1 MCSIFFNAINVSA
14 NGYSYIDLLRTKKI
28 TLGISL
34 YDSTLDFNQDNIID
48 IKDIIYLK
56 KSIFDEVKEKSTI
69 PVEISIEQNSFSAQ
83 LYNNSSSKAIIDML
97 PISFEMNEL
106 NGNEKYYYL
115 SNSIPTDAYKVQYIH
130 KGDIMLY
137 GSNCIV
143 IFYEDFETSYSYT
156 PIGFLEDCENLKE
169 ILGDE
174 NVEVTF
180 SLK

>member
-14 NGYSYIDLLRTKKI
+14 IGYSYIDLLRTKKI

-97 PISFEMNEL
+97 PI